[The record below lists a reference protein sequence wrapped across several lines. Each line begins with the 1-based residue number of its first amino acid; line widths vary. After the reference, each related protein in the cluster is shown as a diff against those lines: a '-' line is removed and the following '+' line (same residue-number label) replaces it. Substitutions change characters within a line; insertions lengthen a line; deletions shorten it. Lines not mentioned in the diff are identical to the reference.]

1 MFISATTN
9 RYFILITLSL
19 VMSFV
24 LLSFYSIISFRNIP
38 LQNFDL
44 FQYQAV
50 SGSFSS
56 CMAIYI
62 TVKTICN
69 SFQKDFETFN
79 QFLVYFLSINT
90 LLALFLIS
98 KLVLKH
104 IAILSLGR
112 LFFYSNESLGHWFIT
127 LLKRDPMIV
136 SSRFGV

>member
-112 LFFYSNESLGHWFIT
+112 LF
-127 LLKRDPMIV
+127 
-136 SSRFGV
+136 